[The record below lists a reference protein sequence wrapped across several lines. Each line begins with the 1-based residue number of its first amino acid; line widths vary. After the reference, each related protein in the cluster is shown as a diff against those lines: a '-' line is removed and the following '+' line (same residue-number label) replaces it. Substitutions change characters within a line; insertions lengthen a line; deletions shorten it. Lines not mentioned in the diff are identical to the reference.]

1 MYLPRAK
8 IIGFVSAAQK
18 KRRAVVNLT
27 TLLIEIDYF
36 LFVFFVV
43 IIIKV
48 FVHFQSVVY
57 NSFVIFIL

>member
-8 IIGFVSAAQK
+8 IIGIVFAAK

-43 IIIKV
+43 IIINV

>member
-1 MYLPRAK
+1 MPRAK
-8 IIGFVSAAQK
+8 IIGIAFAAQK

-43 IIIKV
+43 IIINV